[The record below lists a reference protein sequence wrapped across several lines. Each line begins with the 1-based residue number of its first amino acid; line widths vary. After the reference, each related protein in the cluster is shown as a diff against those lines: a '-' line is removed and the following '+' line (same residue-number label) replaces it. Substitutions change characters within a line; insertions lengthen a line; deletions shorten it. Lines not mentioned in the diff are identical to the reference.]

1 MSLPRIAIVG
11 RPNVG
16 KSSLL
21 NMLAQEKV
29 SIVDPTAGTTRDR
42 VSVIVELVPP
52 DEGADSTR
60 KIKVEVTDTGGFG
73 VYVTDGHRYDETGAD
88 LSTLTGDIEHQISEA
103 VKHADIVLLVI
114 DAQKGVTPQD
124 EQVARLLRERVLGE
138 RGTKAAGKKKG
149 IKASRDQGIEGE
161 GEEAAPKAIKRA
173 VKIMVVANKC
183 DGPKWESHAVEAANL
198 GFGDPLLV
206 SAKSNY
212 FRRDFLD
219 GLYIAAKPY
228 QPPTKAARE
237 KVDAETGRP
246 EMMLAI
252 IGKRNAGKSSLVNA
266 LAGEERVIV
275 SEIAGTTRDAVD
287 VRFEIDGKSFV
298 AIDTAGLRKKKS
310 FQDRIEWFAYERAQR
325 AIERADV
332 VMLLI
337 DATEP
342 ISQVDQ
348 QLAMLAQKSYKP
360 VVLLVNKWDLVEG
373 RKATG
378 GKHKGKAVESEMY
391 EEYLRK
397 EFKGLEFAPI
407 VFSSATTG
415 LNLSGAVK
423 TAFDL
428 HTQCSSRVST
438 GKLNRVL
445 RQVLDTR
452 GPSNKLGTF
461 AKAYFIAQVATNP
474 PMIVLVVNK
483 PTLFTPNYKRFLVN
497 RIREN
502 VPFPEVPIKL
512 IVKERRRAR
521 PEDLIAGE
529 RDRLRH
535 EGVQI
540 VNEAEKL
547 GDIAENYFDDDGGE
561 KQGMVEV
568 TGKGNRKKKG
578 AKEGIPLEPMGD
590 EFSADDDILLGVDET
605 DEE

>member
-1 MSLPRIAIVG
+1 MPRIAIVG

-21 NMLAQEKV
+21 NMMAGDKV

-42 VSVIVELVPP
+42 VSAIVELIPP
-52 DEGADSTR
+52 DEGHDSTR
-60 KIKVEVTDTGGFG
+60 KIKVEVTDTGGYG
-73 VYVTDGHRYDETGAD
+73 VYVTDGRRYDETGAD

-103 VKHADIVLLVI
+103 VRSADIVLLVI
-114 DAQKGVTPQD
+114 DTQKGVTPQD

-138 RGTKAAGKKKG
+138 KGTRAAGKKKG
-149 IKASRDQGIEGE
+149 KSGRREG
-161 GEEAAPKAIKRA
+161 GKEEDGATRSVA
-173 VKIMVVANKC
+173 VPGNVKVMVVANKC
-183 DGPKWESHAVEAANL
+183 DGPKWEAHAVEAANL
-198 GFGDPLLV
+198 GFGDPLPV

-212 FRRDFLD
+212 FRRDLLD
-219 GLYIAAKPY
+219 GLYEAAAEVVRAAK
-228 QPPTKAARE
+228 KEER
-237 KVDAETGRP
+237 ETGARP
-246 EMMLAI
+246 EEPGQPEMLLAI

-287 VRFEIDGKSFV
+287 VRFEMDGKSFI
-298 AIDTAGLRKKKS
+298 AIDTAGLRRKKS
-310 FQDRIEWFAYERAQR
+310 FQDRIEWFAFERAQR

-360 VVLLVNKWDLVEG
+360 VVLVVNKWDLVEG
-373 RKATG
+373 KKATG
-378 GKHKGKAVESEMY
+378 GKHKGKVVHSEMY

-407 VFSSATTG
+407 VFASAETG
-415 LNLSGAVK
+415 LNLRGAVQ
-423 TAFDL
+423 TALEL
-428 HTQCSSRVST
+428 HEQASGRVST
-438 GKLNRVL
+438 GKLNRLLRKVL
-445 RQVLDTR
+445 ETR
-452 GPSNKLGTF
+452 GPSSKLGTF

-483 PTLFTPNYKRFLVN
+483 PELFTPNYKRFLVN

-502 VPFPEVPIKL
+502 VPFAEVPIKL
-512 IVKERRRAR
+512 VVKERRRAR
-521 PEDLIAGE
+521 PEDLVAGE
-529 RDRLRH
+529 RQKLEA
-535 EGVQI
+535 EGVR
-540 VNEAEKL
+540 VVREDPTMERAES
-547 GDIAENYFDDDGGE
+547 AEDYFDE
-561 KQGMVEV
+561 PV
-568 TGKGNRKKKG
+568 GKGARGVEG
-578 AKEGIPLEPMGD
+578 AE
-590 EFSADDDILLGVDET
+590 EFPEDDDILLGAEEM